1 LLDTREIAAIALTC
15 TTNAVVHRVLPHQTH
30 IAANLLAAAGVVG
43 LAASAGAS
51 LDDLGLQP
59 AEIRSGARLGAAVAG
74 TIAGGV
80 VAAAL
85 VPRTR
90 AFFADDRV
98 SEVGHGRAAYEL
110 AVRIP
115 LGTALAE
122 ELLFRS
128 GLTALFAQRR
138 SWPVAILMSNAVFGL
153 WHVLPTT
160 ASLDTSAASERIGER
175 RGRSVGAVAGVVG
188 ATAVAG
194 VGFSALMRRAR
205 SVSAPVLVH
214 AALNGTTYTTSR
226 LLALLA

>member
-1 LLDTREIAAIALTC
+1 
-15 TTNAVVHRVLPHQTH
+15 
-30 IAANLLAAAGVVG
+30 
-43 LAASAGAS
+43 
-51 LDDLGLQP
+51 
-59 AEIRSGARLGAAVAG
+59 
-74 TIAGGV
+74 
-80 VAAAL
+80 
-85 VPRTR
+85 
-90 AFFADDRV
+90 
-98 SEVGHGRAAYEL
+98 
-110 AVRIP
+110 
-115 LGTALAE
+115 
-122 ELLFRS
+122 
-128 GLTALFAQRR
+128 
-138 SWPVAILMSNAVFGL
+138 MSNAVFGL